1 MTPPPPLP
9 YAVQAPSEE
18 ALSARQRDCLGLA
31 ARGLTSAAI
40 GERLGIS
47 GRTVDEHLMRA
58 CRTLGVRTRVQ
69 AVARLAARTGPA
81 SESRSF
87 LP

>member
-1 MTPPPPLP
+1 MCPPALP
-9 YAVQAPSEE
+9 SRPASDDPAEG
-18 ALSARQRDCLGLA
+18 LSPRQRDCIVLA
-31 ARGLTSAAI
+31 ARGLASAAI

-58 CRTLGVRTRVQ
+58 CQTLGVRTRVQ
-69 AVARLAARTGPA
+69 AVARLAATPRRA
-81 SESRSF
+81 AESRSF

>member
-1 MTPPPPLP
+1 MTPPAIPHT
-9 YAVQAPSEE
+9 APADPVD
-18 ALSARQRDCLGLA
+18 ALSGRQRDCLALA

-40 GERLGIS
+40 AERLGIS

-69 AVARLAARTGPA
+69 AVARLAASSRRAP
-81 SESRSF
+81 ESRSF
-87 LP
+87 RP

>member
-1 MTPPPPLP
+1 MTPPPLP
-9 YAVQAPSEE
+9 NAAPPASEE
-18 ALSARQRDCLGLA
+18 ALSTRQRDCLALA

-47 GRTVDEHLMRA
+47 GRTVDDHLMRA
-58 CRTLGVRTRVQ
+58 CRTLGVRSRVQ
-69 AVARLAARTGPA
+69 AVARLAARTGPTP
-81 SESRSF
+81 ESRSF

>member
-1 MTPPPPLP
+1 MTPPPLP
-9 YAVQAPSEE
+9 NAAPPASEE
-18 ALSARQRDCLGLA
+18 ALSTRQCECLALA

-69 AVARLAARTGPA
+69 AVARLAARTGLTP
-81 SESRSF
+81 ESRSF